1 MSGHSKWHSIKHQK
15 AAADQKRG
23 KVFTK
28 LAAEIAIAA
37 REGDDPK
44 MNYKLRLAVTKARQ
58 NAMPADNIDRA
69 IARGSGQAGG
79 AALEELTYEGYGPSG
94 VAILVRTVTDNRN
107 RTAADVKSVF
117 SKYHGNLG
125 APGSVSYMFEQRGV
139 LIAKADIDQDEVTLA
154 AIDAGATDIDDNGEQ
169 LIIYS
174 APADVE
180 KIKDIINSSG
190 GEDKIEQSDVEMIA
204 KQQVQVDDPSKAT
217 SILKMI
223 DALDS
228 LDDVI
233 SVDGN
238 FDIPD
243 DILEQVSA

>member
-28 LAAEIAIAA
+28 LAAEIAVAA
-37 REGDDPK
+37 REGADPK

-58 NAMPADNIDRA
+58 NAIPADNIDRA

-107 RTAADVKSVF
+107 RTAAEVKSVF
-117 SKYHGNLG
+117 SKYNGNLG
-125 APGSVSYMFEQRGV
+125 APGSVAYMFEQRGV
-139 LIAKADIDQDEVTLA
+139 LVVDLARPDVDRDEVELA
-154 AIDAGATDIDDNGEQ
+154 AIDAGATDIDDSGEQ
-169 LIIYS
+169 LIIYT
-174 APADVE
+174 ALHDLE
-180 KIKDIINSSG
+180 RIKDQLGEAKIANS
-190 GEDKIEQSDVEMIA
+190 ELEMVA
-204 KQQVQVDDPSKAT
+204 QQQVKVEDLSKAT

-228 LDDVI
+228 LEDVI
-233 SVDGN
+233 SVDAN

-243 DILEQVSA
+243 DILEQASAV

>member
-28 LAAEIAIAA
+28 LAAEIAVAA
-37 REGDDPK
+37 REGTDPK

-94 VAILVRTVTDNRN
+94 VALLVHTVTDNRN
-107 RTAADVKSVF
+107 RTAAEVKSIF

-125 APGSVSYMFEQRGV
+125 APGSVAYLFEQRGV
-139 LIAKADIDQDEVTLA
+139 LVVGEDADRDEVELA
-154 AIDAGATDIDDNGEQ
+154 AIDAGASDIDDTGEQ
-169 LIIYS
+169 LLIYTAPHDLERVKDVIASS
-174 APADVE
+174 A
-180 KIKDIINSSG
+180 
-190 GEDKIEQSDVEMIA
+190 GEDKVTNSELEMIA
-204 KQQVQVDDPSKAT
+204 QQQVRVEDPAKAT

-223 DALDS
+223 DALDA
-228 LDDVI
+228 LEDVI
-233 SVDGN
+233 AVDAN
-238 FDIPD
+238 YDIPD
-243 DILEQVSA
+243 DILAQISA